1 MGNSAMGQEAAP
13 PAPATGPASAA
24 GAQAESPAVTTPPP
38 TSPDAASPAAT
49 AAKAVPMSQRPET
62 IEKFMQYYLDMY
74 SLHLKSPDW
83 MARAMGV
90 ISLARLDDPR
100 ATQLLMQTM
109 LGDKEELVRIYAWE
123 AVHGRQDR
131 LSPEQRYL
139 WIRTGF
145 DLHRQKALRG
155 DLRLAIVGLMEAGGP
170 TIENRQVFKDL
181 FKNANSINPSDIRTL
196 HALGD
201 TLTRWRS
208 AELIDYLLGAMKDV
222 DTAYRAEVVL
232 RRFGNHAPPA
242 VTLRMESSQTMWA
255 TTRKRWQDFFEAQQF
270 KEIRQNECRPYT
282 GLSSIMPHGW
292 KITDTADPRWR
303 QDLELRNFHL
313 DQLDVGL
320 VLDTTASMGRPLH
333 WVKHDV
339 VKMMR
344 AFEMISREPRIG
356 VTLYRDKGD
365 EYVTRSIPLTGSAK
379 SLAKS
384 LAPHQPRGGG
394 DVPEAAYEGLEEM
407 IRKQKWSP
415 SPTAKKV
422 VLLISDAPPQ
432 QDSLPKIEQLLKEA
446 VGDRFLFHAIK
457 VRTSKYVERSLKL
470 ANYDPDLKTFDD
482 IGRWGNGTS
491 VWVEFWTQSSE
502 GRWQGTAQAASNSM
516 AERVIFSSIL
526 RSVLQEG
533 YRDRV
538 DPFINVLLEYVEEPW
553 PEDRDPF
560 DKAGPSRPGGPP
572 SNPQMVR

>member
-1 MGNSAMGQEAAP
+1 
-13 PAPATGPASAA
+13 
-24 GAQAESPAVTTPPP
+24 
-38 TSPDAASPAAT
+38 
-49 AAKAVPMSQRPET
+49 MSQRPET

-100 ATQLLMQTM
+100 ATQLLMQAM
-109 LGDKEELVRIYAWE
+109 LSDKEELVRIYAWE

-131 LSPEQRYL
+131 LTPDQRYL
-139 WIRTGF
+139 WVRTGF

-170 TIENRQVFKDL
+170 TIENRQLFKDL
-181 FKNANSINPSDIRTL
+181 FKNTNSINPSDIHTL

-201 TLTRWRS
+201 TLTQWRNR
-208 AELIDYLLGAMKDV
+208 ELIDFLLDAMKDI
-222 DTAYRAEVVL
+222 DSAYRAEVVL
-232 RRFGNHAPPA
+232 RRFSKDRGKDIPPPA
-242 VTLRMESSQTMWA
+242 TNLRMQSWQVMWG
-255 TTRKRWQDFFEAQQF
+255 TTRKRWQDYFEEKDF
-270 KEIRQNECRPYT
+270 KEILQHECKPYD
-282 GLSSIMPHGW
+282 GLSRIMPHGW

-303 QDLELRNFHL
+303 QDLELRKFHL

-379 SLAKS
+379 SLAKA
-384 LAPHQPRGGG
+384 LAPHQPKGGG

-407 IRKQKWSP
+407 IKKQKWSP
-415 SPTAKKV
+415 SSTAKKV
-422 VLLISDAPPQ
+422 ILLISDAPPQ

-446 VGDRFLFHAIK
+446 LNDRFLLHAIK
-457 VRTSKYVERSLKL
+457 VRTSKYVERRLKL
-470 ANYDPDLKTFDD
+470 ENYDPELKTFDD
-482 IGRWGNGTS
+482 IGGWGNGTS

-526 RSVLQEG
+526 RSVLEDG

-553 PEDRDPF
+553 PEKREPF
-560 DKAGPSRPGGPP
+560 GKAGPSRPGGPP
-572 SNPQMVR
+572 SNPQMNR